1 MVENRDT
8 EAARLGRAVQLRRV
22 QLGLKR
28 PQLAKR
34 AELSYPYLSEIENGM
49 KNPSTK
55 ALRQLAAALELSPVE
70 LIALAEKL
78 GETSA
83 HEAVSL
89 FVDNSR
95 EEQPTASDVRLL
107 AGRLARGGN
116 LANSVMSLA
125 SVPSPPTSEE
135 ALLERRIQDLVAVV
149 VRAELAAWARTELPG
164 LVRAEFE
171 RALAERE
178 E

>member
-1 MVENRDT
+1 M
-8 EAARLGRAVQLRRV
+8 EAERLGRAIQLRRV
-22 QLGLKR
+22 ELGLKR

-49 KNPSTK
+49 KDPSTK
-55 ALRQLAAALELSPVE
+55 ALRQLAAALEFSPAE

-83 HEAVSL
+83 HEASSVL
-89 FVDNSR
+89 VDHPR
-95 EEQPTASDVRLL
+95 DGLPTEPVTRLL
-107 AGRLARGGN
+107 ARPPLTVGHLEDA
-116 LANSVMSLA
+116 VMGLA
-125 SVPSPPTSEE
+125 SVPSPPTSGERM
-135 ALLERRIQDLVAVV
+135 LERRLQDLVAAV
-149 VRAELAAWARTELPG
+149 VRAELAAWAHTEMPG
-164 LVRAEFE
+164 LVRAEIE